1 MRLQEESVY
10 PAAFAAID
18 APVLMLHG
26 TVDPHP
32 GRMIRASLEPHLPQL
47 EYHEWE
53 RCGHYPWLEK
63 AAREEFF
70 AVLREWLTRRS
81 L

>member
-1 MRLQEESVY
+1 MTATARRDEGVY
-10 PAAFAAID
+10 PAAFAAIESR
-18 APVLMLHG
+18 VLMLHG

-32 GRMIRASLEPHLPQL
+32 GAMTRDALKAHVPQL

-63 AAREEFF
+63 AVREQFF
-70 AVLREWLTRRS
+70 SRLRKWL
-81 L
+81 LP